1 MSSRG
6 DGGEDSRA
14 RLFQAWNMALQT
26 AYGSLMEEFPA
37 WLKWK
42 VFDVLL
48 ALAVA
53 LLVRRFPSL
62 GFLPELLTT
71 GDLVQ

>member
-1 MSSRG
+1 
-6 DGGEDSRA
+6 
-14 RLFQAWNMALQT
+14 MALQT